1 MLQTLLRSCSAF
13 GNDHADLNVVTGSAC
28 VDYSLDSDIFQ
39 LPNVQMSEQGPGKT
53 DVKFQIQNLKN
64 ESFFASLWKLS
75 FNQLILFVRG
85 VNDSEM

>member
-1 MLQTLLRSCSAF
+1 
-13 GNDHADLNVVTGSAC
+13 
-28 VDYSLDSDIFQ
+28 
-39 LPNVQMSEQGPGKT
+39 MSEQGPGKT

-64 ESFFASLWKLS
+64 EIFFASLWKVS